1 MEDNSTSWS
10 KWPLHFRL
18 TQWLTKQL
26 SYLFFYMT
34 HYLLWCYTEFLA
46 TIDHRLYTSINPQ
59 FSYKLLCVYKFLSI
73 LCNHHSVFK
82 KKKKKKLQCTQ
93 WCTQTHTHTQFL
105 LAIYCE
111 IRKLWL
117 QTKLKNSDSLKT
129 TLCKS
134 KQMCT
139 SESRKIFKLH
149 VLNGPCHSMKE
160 VKWAGIE
167 NSLKCNVTKLLL
179 WCLDSAFI

>member
-1 MEDNSTSWS
+1 MENNSTSWK

-34 HYLLWCYTEFLA
+34 HYLLWCHTELWFLA
-46 TIDHRLYTSINPQ
+46 MIDHRPHTSINLQ
-59 FSYKLLCVYKFLSI
+59 FRTNCYVCTNFCLFCAITIQYKKTAMYTMMHT
-73 LCNHHSVFK
+73 N
-82 KKKKKKLQCTQ
+82 
-93 WCTQTHTHTQFL
+93 THTHTQFL

-111 IRKLWL
+111 IRKPWL
-117 QTKLKNSDSLKT
+117 QTKLKKSDSLKP

-139 SESRKIFKLH
+139 LESRTVFKLH
-149 VLNGPCHSMKE
+149 VFTGPCHSMREAE
-160 VKWAGIE
+160 VSRSRKF
-167 NSLKCNVTKLLL
+167 SKM
-179 WCLDSAFI
+179 

>member
-1 MEDNSTSWS
+1 MGNNSTLWS

-26 SYLFFYMT
+26 SYIFFYIT
-34 HYLLWCYTEFLA
+34 HYLLRCHTEFWFLA
-46 TIDHRLYTSINPQ
+46 MTDHRPHTSINFQ
-59 FSYKLLCVYKFLSI
+59 FRTNCYVCTNLYLVCAITIQYKKNYNVHNDAHKHI
-73 LCNHHSVFK
+73 
-82 KKKKKKLQCTQ
+82 QI
-93 WCTQTHTHTQFL
+93 L

-117 QTKLKNSDSLKT
+117 QTKLKNSDSLKP

-139 SESRKIFKLH
+139 LESRTIIKLH
-149 VLNGPCHSMKE
+149 VLNGPCHSMREEK
-160 VKWAGIE
+160 VSRSRKFF
-167 NSLKCNVTKLLL
+167 KM
-179 WCLDSAFI
+179 